1 MSKARREREVEME
14 GGRGQDCVLTAVSGA
29 TDFFHRGTF
38 SPAGIIAD
46 FQLCA
51 DMFPQLSPHQ

>member
-1 MSKARREREVEME
+1 MEME

-29 TDFFHRGTF
+29 TDFFRRGTF